1 MAYGCRKGA
10 ASHLMVMADNYLQ
23 ALGYQTYIVPLQSRY
38 VDLAT
43 LVAADGGNYKTFVDP
58 SSAVS
63 GRKALLT
70 AGQGDTFAMAFGGAA
85 FTITNVA
92 RASNVVTI
100 TTSAAHG
107 LTAGGLVSVEAT
119 TNTGVN
125 GTFKVKAAPTTT
137 TLTYD
142 QTGSSITS
150 AADTGTIVGG
160 AALKLDGTDSPVRL
174 LGLNKCSFK
183 ESSGSETILDYDSDL
198 SGGYDKKK
206 VTSQGFEVSI
216 GGYTDFTEIGYK
228 TAIAI
233 ARGAARNLLMAK
245 ILRIGPAG
253 TTEASFGY
261 VQLSNTDEGNDA
273 GKVNTWSMTGMG
285 YGPSGLKPDN
295 RYSS

>member
-1 MAYGCRKGA
+1 M
-10 ASHLMVMADNYLQ
+10 SQLFVMADNYLQ
-23 ALGYQTYIVPLQSRY
+23 ALGYLTYIVPLQSKY

-43 LVAADGGNYKTFVDP
+43 LVAADGGNYKTFLDP
-58 SSAVS
+58 SSAVT

-70 AGQGDTFAMAFGGAA
+70 TGQGDAFKMALGGAA

-92 RASNVVTI
+92 RATNVTTI

-107 LTAGGLVSVEAT
+107 LVAGNLVSVEAT

-125 GTFKVKAAPTTT
+125 GTFVVKAAPTTT

-142 QTGSSITS
+142 NTGSSITS
-150 AADTGTIVGG
+150 GADTGSILGG
-160 AALKLDGTDSPVRL
+160 AALKLDGTDTPIRL

-183 ESSGSETILDYDSDL
+183 ETSGSETILDYDSDL
-198 SGGYDKKK
+198 SGGYEKKK
-206 VTSQGFEVSI
+206 VTSQGYSVSI

-228 TAIAI
+228 MAIAV
-233 ARGAARNLLMAK
+233 ARGASRNLLMAK

-253 TTEASFGY
+253 TTETAFGY
-261 VQLSNTDEGNDA
+261 VQLSDTGEGNDA
-273 GKVNTWSMTGMG
+273 GKVNTWELTGMG